1 MSQTIAGEDQAEA
14 VARTVQALG
23 DGQLAVLPTDT
34 VYSVVADAFQNEA
47 TRRIFTAR
55 GSDRR
60 APLTLLIRNPRQVIG
75 LAREVPETAERLMAA
90 YWPGPLTI
98 VLEAQPDMPWDLG
111 EAGETVALR
120 MPADDLVLA
129 IAADVGPLACSGANR
144 RGDPPPSTA
153 AEAEAQLGD
162 AVALY
167 VDGGFREAVPS
178 TIVDCRRGSAAVLRE
193 GVVSADHV
201 QQVATGAVQWGS
213 RPSENSDEP
222 SPEEPSPEEPSR
234 EEPSPTD
241 PVPGTESPNSDG
253 RS

>member
-1 MSQTIAGEDQAEA
+1 MSQTITGEDQAEA

-34 VYSVVADAFQNEA
+34 VYSVVADAFQTEA

-55 GSDRR
+55 ASDRQ

-98 VLEAQPDMPWDLG
+98 VLEAHPDMPWDLG

-129 IAADVGPLACSGANR
+129 VAADVGPLACSGANR
-144 RGDPPPSTA
+144 RGDPPPGTA
-153 AEAEAQLGD
+153 AEAQAQLGD
-162 AVALY
+162 AVELY

-178 TIVDCRRGSAAVLRE
+178 TIVDCRRGSAVVLRE

-201 QQVATGAVQWGS
+201 RQVATGVVQWGS
-213 RPSENSDEP
+213 RP
-222 SPEEPSPEEPSR
+222 PEETEEPAPT
-234 EEPSPTD
+234 EPAPTE
-241 PVPGTESPNSDG
+241 PAPTEPASGAETPNPDG